1 MNDHGTLKQTMVPVL
16 TVLVAAGVSY
26 LGYFG
31 SRSLNNESIH
41 QIMAFTFGT
50 AYFLSVA
57 FGALYVYVLA
67 YVRGVTL
74 PGRILA
80 SMAVPFIWMSKE
92 VLRLTESHPF
102 IECLYWYFN
111 PLNIW
116 LTSLVVLEMGVATLI
131 ARLILKRR
139 GQRLSIV
146 TPSPIA
152 VILGSLTF
160 VISAYAWGKGE
171 NLYVIFLNGYR
182 VLFGSGI

>member
-1 MNDHGTLKQTMVPVL
+1 MNERGTLKQTVVPVL
-16 TVLVAAGVSY
+16 SVLVVAAISY

-31 SRSLNNESIH
+31 SRSVSSESIH
-41 QIMAFTFGT
+41 QFMAMIFGS

-57 FGALYVYVLA
+57 FGALYIYILA
-67 YVRGVTL
+67 YVRGVPL
-74 PGRILA
+74 SGRILA

-131 ARLILKRR
+131 ARLLLRRR
-139 GQRLSIV
+139 GQKLAII
-146 TPSPIA
+146 TPAPIA
-152 VILGSLTF
+152 VILGSLAF

-171 NLYVIFLNGYR
+171 NLYVIFLSGYR
-182 VLFGSGI
+182 FIFGSGI